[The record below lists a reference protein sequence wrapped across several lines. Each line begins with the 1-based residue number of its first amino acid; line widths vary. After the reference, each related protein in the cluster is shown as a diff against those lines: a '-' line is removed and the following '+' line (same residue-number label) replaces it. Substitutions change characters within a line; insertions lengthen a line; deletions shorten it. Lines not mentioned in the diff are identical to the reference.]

1 MCDKLSMKLMGDIP
15 ATKGNKMDQKKID
28 RISELTRISRER
40 ELTPQEQ
47 QERAILRGEYIA
59 AFKQSLVSSL
69 DNTYIVD
76 EKGNK
81 RKVERKAKKKNELN

>member
-1 MCDKLSMKLMGDIP
+1 MGDIP

-40 ELTPQEQ
+40 ELTPEEQ

-81 RKVERKAKKKNELN
+81 RKVERKAKKKNGLN

>member
-1 MCDKLSMKLMGDIP
+1 
-15 ATKGNKMDQKKID
+15 MDQKKID

-40 ELTPQEQ
+40 ELTPEEQ
-47 QERAILRGEYIA
+47 QERAILRGEYIE

-81 RKVERKAKKKNELN
+81 RKVEKKAKKKNELN